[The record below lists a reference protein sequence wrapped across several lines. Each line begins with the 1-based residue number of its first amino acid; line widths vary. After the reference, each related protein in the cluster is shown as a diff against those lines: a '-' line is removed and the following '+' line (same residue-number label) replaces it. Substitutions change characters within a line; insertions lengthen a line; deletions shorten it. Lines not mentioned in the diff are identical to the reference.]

1 MKQIN
6 FSILLTLLLFFNE
19 THSQEIKSSTLSS
32 IGGST
37 TFNIGSK
44 KYYALYSIGQESVI
58 GHFFNDKLSVR
69 QGFIQPPING
79 IYKEI
84 NIDKLSFVVFPNP
97 FSDDLHIK
105 NLEDSDE
112 LSEIKI
118 EIFDILGRVVHAETK
133 TNLNGFKLNLS
144 RLQSASYSLKLTA
157 GNYQYYYKIIK
168 K

>member
-84 NIDKLSFVVFPNP
+84 NILV
-97 FSDDLHIK
+97 
-105 NLEDSDE
+105 
-112 LSEIKI
+112 
-118 EIFDILGRVVHAETK
+118 
-133 TNLNGFKLNLS
+133 
-144 RLQSASYSLKLTA
+144 
-157 GNYQYYYKIIK
+157 
-168 K
+168 